1 MELVLSEYFFARENV
16 GIACYVFADEYIDA
30 VPVDSFTFPAAP
42 VPLVI
47 QYDSEEG
54 CSVPDVFE
62 MPAFSLRKSIFDT
75 LDLNTISGVN
85 WVDIDLVHN
94 GNHEFVMLQVANHL
108 KAIDRVNSDIKRYR
122 KDDDGDEM
130 ISGIRRLHIDQKALQ
145 QVELAQR
152 LIFIDPAWYKQ
163 VFFHKSVVEQ
173 LTKLKLTGV
182 EFIPAEGYSD
192 FGG

>member
-1 MELVLSEYFFARENV
+1 MSEYFFARENV

-62 MPAFSLRKSIFDT
+62 MPAFSLRKSIFNT
-75 LDLNTISGVN
+75 LDLQAIAGTN

>member
-1 MELVLSEYFFARENV
+1 MELTLNEYFFARENV
-16 GIACYVFADEYIDA
+16 GIACYVFPDEHIDT
-30 VPVDSFTFPAAP
+30 VPGYSFTYPTAP

-47 QYDSEEG
+47 QYDSEVG
-54 CSVPDVFE
+54 CSVPDIFE
-62 MPAFSLRKSIFDT
+62 MPAFSIRKSIF
-75 LDLNTISGVN
+75 NTIDLQAIAGTN

-94 GNHEFVMLQVANHL
+94 GHHEFVMLQVTNQI
-108 KAIDRVNSDIKRYR
+108 KAIDRVNSNIKRYR

-130 ISGIRRLHIDQKALQ
+130 MSGIRQLRIDPKALAE
-145 QVELAQR
+145 VELAQR

-192 FGG
+192 FVG